1 MSPVTFNRQEPAH
14 TQEHDYDCSQDSLE
28 WALWSLGRKP
38 ADGWLEEH
46 MIADGIMSKN
56 DGLLDGSGARLAA
69 WIGEQYGEF
78 GFSANSQ
85 TTVSFQQ
92 LADESGR
99 YPMLIGGHNWGG
111 PHMGHWSGLSGYD
124 AARDTLLLA
133 NPGGGGPRFGGQEM
147 SREQFNARGPFSM
160 VRILHSDLQTGAVD
174 ASANSAQVGDY
185 RLTEAGVRLR
195 SAPGA
200 SEPILI
206 EDLGAGTVVA
216 AVDDQVVS
224 RDGHQWR
231 HVRLGGTVG
240 WVAAEFLESI
250 GPGPGP
256 GGDDGR
262 SESTETRFSLTED
275 GVRMRAQPST
285 SATILVDN
293 LGLGATVTAVSDQL
307 VDADGHR
314 WRNVRAAGGQVGWVA
329 NEFVQ
334 PVEEGGELSNAPDHF
349 FGFEVLWP
357 HIQAAAGE
365 FGADA
370 RMIAA
375 IMKQES
381 GFRNWRVHA
390 DHTGHGLFG
399 LDDNG
404 LLPDFEQ
411 WSGLAC
417 GRGDNA
423 VSIPP
428 VPQIRY
434 CAKTIAAFMST
445 FGSAINAARV
455 WHRGPNLW
463 RDARGDN
470 YEELMHAHIRTLFG
484 S

>member
-28 WALWSLGRKP
+28 WALCSLGRKP
-38 ADGWLEEH
+38 SDSWLEEH
-46 MIADGIMSKN
+46 MIADGIMSKA

-85 TTVSFQQ
+85 ATVSFQQ
-92 LADESGR
+92 LADEIGR

-111 PHMGHWSGLSGYD
+111 PHKGHWSGLSGYD
-124 AARDTLLLA
+124 PARDVLLLA
-133 NPGGGGPRFGGQEM
+133 NPGGTGPIYGGQEM
-147 SREQFNARGPFSM
+147 TRQQFDARGPFST
-160 VRILHSDLQTGAVD
+160 VRVLHPDLGDGVVGTGSEQGQAG
-174 ASANSAQVGDY
+174 AY
-185 RLTEAGVRLR
+185 RVTEAGVRMR
-195 SAPGA
+195 AAPGTSA
-200 SEPILI
+200 SVVI
-206 EDLGAGTVVA
+206 EGLDAGSVVNG
-216 AVDDQVVS
+216 VDDQVVS
-224 RDGHQWR
+224 VDGHRWR

-240 WVAAEFLESI
+240 WVAAEFLAAI
-250 GPGPGP
+250 GPVPEP
-256 GGDDGR
+256 GGDDDRREATG
-262 SESTETRFSLTED
+262 TRFSLTQA
-275 GVRMRAQPST
+275 GVRMRTQPST
-285 SATILVDN
+285 SATIVVND
-293 LGLGATVTAVSDQL
+293 LGPGTTVTALNDRV
-307 VDADGHR
+307 VTADGHD
-314 WRNVRAAGGQVGWVA
+314 WRNVQTAAGQAGWVA
-329 NEFVQ
+329 SEFLQ
-334 PVEEGGELSNAPDHF
+334 PVEDGGELSNAPDHF
-349 FGFEVLWP
+349 FGFEILWP

-381 GFRNWRVHA
+381 GFQNRRVHD

-399 LDDNG
+399 FDDNG

-423 VSIPP
+423 ISIPP
-428 VPQIRY
+428 GPQIRY
-434 CAKTIAAFMST
+434 CAKTVAAFTST

-455 WHRGPNLW
+455 WHRGPSLW

-470 YEELMHAHIRTLFG
+470 YEELMRAHIRSLFG